1 MKKVIL
7 TALISVFTINCKTN
21 TTVHT
26 PQKVDYRKLCGDDK
40 DKILYGASHEI
51 CKKYQLNPHLD
62 MELLGVDMSE
72 YHRVRDSLAN
82 SKNIMATRT
91 HMPDGRVDKDR
102 KDIVR
107 LVISRDLGTAK
118 TLTIDHA
125 IKWLNNK
132 GNGKHFIT
140 PEGELGIDKES
151 TKIKLNL
158 MDRVLREQ
166 NNDFWEYLY
175 LQAMYHFKLD

>member
-1 MKKVIL
+1 
-7 TALISVFTINCKTN
+7 
-21 TTVHT
+21 
-26 PQKVDYRKLCGDDK
+26 
-40 DKILYGASHEI
+40 
-51 CKKYQLNPHLD
+51 
-62 MELLGVDMSE
+62 
-72 YHRVRDSLAN
+72 
-82 SKNIMATRT
+82 
-91 HMPDGRVDKDR
+91 MPDGRVDKDR

-158 MDRVLREQ
+158 TDRVLREQ